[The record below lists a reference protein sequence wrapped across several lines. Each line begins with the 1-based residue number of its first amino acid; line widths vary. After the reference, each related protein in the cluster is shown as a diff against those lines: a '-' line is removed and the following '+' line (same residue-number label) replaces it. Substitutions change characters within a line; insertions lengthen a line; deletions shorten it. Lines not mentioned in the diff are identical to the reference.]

1 MCGEDNLL
9 NLYIMFLCKIYS
21 MFKQRGNQ
29 AKQSDLNAHGEGH
42 HTLHSGDSVH
52 LEETTF

>member
-1 MCGEDNLL
+1 
-9 NLYIMFLCKIYS
+9 

-29 AKQSDLNAHGEGH
+29 AKQSDLNAYGEGH